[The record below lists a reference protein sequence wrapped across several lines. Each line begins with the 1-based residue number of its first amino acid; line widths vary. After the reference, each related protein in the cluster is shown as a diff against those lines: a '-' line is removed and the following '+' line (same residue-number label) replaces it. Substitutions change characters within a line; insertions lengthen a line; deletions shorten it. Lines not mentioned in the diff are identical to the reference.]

1 MLLIHRQ
8 NNHLCLLIPLCSGE
22 SDLWLLF
29 SPTHRRSSCSTTL
42 PSSCRSWFSSP
53 LRAPPACEPKHKHK
67 QAPPPCEASSP
78 ATTPPSTGT
87 TAGLRS
93 FPRFVLLLLRYLY
106 IFWPLLL
113 PNYAVE
119 STVLN
124 KKTWLYGTQSVLQY
138 KYHESMT
145 GSWEFKRP
153 INITFGQ
160 KRPPAAACIESLA
173 GTPHVKPKLN

>member
-1 MLLIHRQ
+1 MILS
-8 NNHLCLLIPLCSGE
+8 PLCSGE

-29 SPTHRRSSCSTTL
+29 THRRSSCSTTL

-53 LRAPPACEPKHKHK
+53 LRAPP
-67 QAPPPCEASSP
+67 PCEVNST

-87 TAGLRS
+87 TEGLRS
-93 FPRFVLLLLRYLY
+93 FPRFVLLLLHYLY

-153 INITFGQ
+153 LNITFGQ
-160 KRPPAAACIESLA
+160 KRPAAAACIESLA